1 MTEIESAKSKA
12 QTHNI
17 KAAKT
22 TTRHNSS
29 YQYSCRVTLIKIIK
43 LIKPIITLT
52 KG

>member
-22 TTRHNSS
+22 IAETVKS
-29 YQYSCRVTLIKIIK
+29 TLGPMGMDK
-43 LIKPIITLT
+43 LMIATPT
-52 KG
+52 